1 MSAQHPKQKEKQKHT
16 RFIAYK
22 AGRAEERYVGAKL
35 KAVALGQNEHR
46 LKFTVTIS
54 DVASDGNGYKN
65 STIKRRERGGT
76 AR

>member
-1 MSAQHPKQKEKQKHT
+1 MT
-16 RFIAYK
+16 LIVYK
-22 AGRAEERYVGAKL
+22 AGRAEECYVGAKL
-35 KAVALGQNEHR
+35 KAVALRQNEHR
-46 LKFTVTIS
+46 VNFTATIS